1 MFMFVIVILVAKY
14 RVAWHILWLFHRSQL
29 PHLTFLCEREA
40 IVSMVLRIVFVRA
53 LG

>member
-14 RVAWHILWLFHRSQL
+14 RVVGHILWLFHRSQL
-29 PHLTFLCEREA
+29 PHFTFLCEGEA
-40 IVSMVLRIVFVRA
+40 IVLMVLRIVFVRA